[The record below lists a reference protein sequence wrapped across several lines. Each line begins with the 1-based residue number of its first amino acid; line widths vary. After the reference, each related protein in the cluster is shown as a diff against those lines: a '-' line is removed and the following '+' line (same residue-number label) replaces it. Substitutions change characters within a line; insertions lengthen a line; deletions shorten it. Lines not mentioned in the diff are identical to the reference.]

1 MTERRFVLEPLHE
14 IAPELVLAKGG
25 PTVSELLK
33 NLSALRI
40 RPVGNSPEE
49 CEEAATA
56 LNRLMPTLTEVSI
69 WDATSRGRCRLA
81 PPSFFAARQRD
92 AKHGLKMWP

>member
-1 MTERRFVLEPLHE
+1 M
-14 IAPELVLAKGG
+14 
-25 PTVSELLK
+25 
-33 NLSALRI
+33 
-40 RPVGNSPEE
+40 GNSPEE

-56 LNRLMPTLTEVSI
+56 LNRLMPSLTEDYTALKAADVARMLSTGLTRI
-69 WDATSRGRCRLA
+69 YLDATSRGRCKLA